1 MTDNEIDWAALRQTA
16 EDATKVL
23 TEGEYDVT
31 CIETSL
37 KYAQSGNPMIV
48 AQFVVESGPAKG
60 RMLFTNIVFSTEKA
74 FALAMWFQ
82 KMDALGLDANYFA
95 TRPSLERV
103 TADVR
108 GKRVR
113 VKVGQRE
120 FEGKTRNEITQMMP
134 ATGPA
139 PSGGT
144 PIMSAREHAT
154 ADVPTPTSAPS
165 TTPDDGPPLP
175 F

>member
-1 MTDNEIDWAALRQTA
+1 MSDNEIDWAALRKTA
-16 EDATKVL
+16 EDATKAIA
-23 TEGEYDVT
+23 EGEYDLLCT
-31 CIETSL
+31 DGQL
-37 KYAQSGNPMIV
+37 KYAQSGNPMII

-60 RMLFTNIVFSTEKA
+60 RTLFTNIVFSTEKA

-95 TRPSLERV
+95 AKPSLERI
-103 TADVR
+103 AMDVK
-108 GKRVR
+108 GKRIR
-113 VKVGQRE
+113 GKVGQRE

-134 ATGPA
+134 PVGPA

-144 PIMSAREHAT
+144 TIMSAREHAT
-154 ADVPTPTSAPS
+154 AGVPTPTQTPS